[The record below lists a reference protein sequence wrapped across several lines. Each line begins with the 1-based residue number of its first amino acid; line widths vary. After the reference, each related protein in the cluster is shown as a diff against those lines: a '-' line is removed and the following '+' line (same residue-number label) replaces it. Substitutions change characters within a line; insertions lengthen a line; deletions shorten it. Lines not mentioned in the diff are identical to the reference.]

1 VEIVEYT
8 ILLSNS
14 CHNETFQTGIHF
26 DCNQTLP

>member
-1 VEIVEYT
+1 VEIIEYT

-26 DCNQTLP
+26 DCN